1 MIQLERKK
9 ETQAGIRSDEFVS
22 FLQRRNFVDNE
33 RGKGTST
40 MEGGGQ
46 TIGEACRQ
54 GGEHTA

>member
-1 MIQLERKK
+1 LFSENYLQLYPHMCV
-9 ETQAGIRSDEFVS
+9 AL
-22 FLQRRNFVDNE
+22 LQGRNFVDSE
-33 RGKGTST
+33 TGKGTST